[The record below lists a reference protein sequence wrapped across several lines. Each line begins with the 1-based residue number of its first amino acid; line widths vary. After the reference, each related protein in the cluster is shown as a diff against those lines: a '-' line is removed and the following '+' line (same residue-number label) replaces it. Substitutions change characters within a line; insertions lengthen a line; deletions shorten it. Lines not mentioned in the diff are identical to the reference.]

1 MRRRT
6 GSRKRGRARLNRAV
20 RLRTKNG
27 RFAKMGGSRKR
38 KGKLKRKKSKKSS
51 ALVHTPITPTRK
63 MPKAGSSKKK
73 GKSVAG
79 EMAEAFAFGA
89 GGALI
94 AGAAYY
100 GYMGGRAMRKKMG
113 WDKKKK

>member
-1 MRRRT
+1 MRKRT
-6 GSRKRGRARLNRAV
+6 GSRRRGRARLNRAV

-27 RFAKMGGSRKR
+27 RFAKMGGSKKR

-51 ALVHTPITPTRK
+51 AMTHTPITPTRK
-63 MPKAGSSKKK
+63 IPKASSKRKT
-73 GKSVAG
+73 GVAS

-100 GYMGGRAMRKKMG
+100 GYMGGRALNKKMG